1 MPNLSDYKV
10 FPRHVGRWEGVV
22 RILNAELQE
31 SKRYKIRQQFE
42 VKDNQWVI
50 TNTYIFD
57 DETSMTQSFDV
68 IPIEAG
74 KVTVSTTVPYLE
86 SRSME
91 AIECGADV
99 INFRIINNETGNIQ
113 ELETVTLLGND
124 SRLRTAQLFG

>member
-50 TNTYIFD
+50 TNTYISGF
-57 DETSMTQSFDV
+57 
-68 IPIEAG
+68 G
-74 KVTVSTTVPYLE
+74 CTVSYCTRGWLCARSTTRFAWVSFGSWICPAVRIVATNYTNNYSRRHEHYLG
-86 SRSME
+86 
-91 AIECGADV
+91 I
-99 INFRIINNETGNIQ
+99 
-113 ELETVTLLGND
+113 LEQWGTNGGD
-124 SRLRTAQLFG
+124 SDR